1 MTLWYIPRNFF
12 LLTQL
17 HDDEDEDDNTTA
29 FVFTAPRLFVATRIH
44 DDEDDNTTVNEDE
57 DDNTTIVVHTAP
69 CLLCGRPRMHDD
81 ESGMIILQSVCF
93 TALRLLVDHNDK
105 DGNTTWVFVVYIVPR
120 LLHGNTNTQ
129 R

>member
-1 MTLWYIPRNFF
+1 MNFFVIPRNFF

-29 FVFTAPRLFVATRIH
+29 VVFTAPRLFVATRIH

-57 DDNTTIVVHTAP
+57 DDNTTVVVHTVP
-69 CLLCGRPRMHDD
+69 CLLCGRPRM
-81 ESGMIILQSVCF
+81 IILQSVCF
-93 TALRLLVDHNDK
+93 TVLRLLVDHNDK
-105 DGNTTWVFVVYIVPR
+105 DGNTTWVFVVFIAPR